1 MTNIFKRRYP
11 GQAIAI
17 IMVVLVVATV
27 LGASLY
33 SRTLKNKEAAIN
45 TKDSMMAVE
54 QADSLL
60 DLFVR
65 ADFNFLQSLFSKVE
79 SSAEGE
85 LVYTRI
91 AEISSFLEDSN
102 VDASIL
108 NPNFGIS
115 NWCEDTVENP
125 NPGSSLKLTIAP
137 ADPTTDYVD
146 VRVGSARVFNL
157 EGNTYTPPCSMKL
170 MFEARES
177 TPTLFTIKK
186 IYGNSSDEIEA
197 YVNDGIT
204 DDMVAYCFTPDGS
217 PCPDD
222 LGVAQPRSS
231 FENLEDG
238 NTLNIDLTETNG
250 SGIHLY
256 MIRVI
261 PLNNTLAVA
270 NSDVSACS
278 SKSFSYLKINAGV
291 NCYGSFREK
300 QIMIPG
306 VDSLGYSSLFDYTIY
321 NTGTLEPSN

>member
-1 MTNIFKRRYP
+1 MTDIFKRTYS

-65 ADFNFLQSLFSKVE
+65 ADFDFLQSLFSKV
-79 SSAEGE
+79 AADPEGE
-85 LVYTRI
+85 LIFTSIEGVDGI
-91 AEISSFLEDSN
+91 KAFLEDN
-102 VDASIL
+102 GVNASIL
-108 NPNFGIS
+108 NPNEGIS
-115 NWCEDTVENP
+115 DWCEKTTD

-137 ADPTTDYVD
+137 ADPATDYVD

-157 EGNTYTPPCSMKL
+157 EGNSYNPTPCNL
-170 MFEARES
+170 NLAFEARES
-177 TPTLFTIKK
+177 TPTLFTVKK
-186 IYGNSSDEIEA
+186 IFGTSDNIEP
-197 YVNDGIT
+197 YVNDGST
-204 DDMVAYCFTPDGS
+204 DDMLAYCFTPDGS

-222 LGVAQPRSS
+222 LGVAQPSES
-231 FENLEDG
+231 FIDLGPN
-238 NTLNIDLTETNG
+238 NTLEINLSETRG
-250 SGIHLY
+250 GIPLY
-256 MIRVI
+256 MVRII
-261 PLNNTLAVA
+261 PLNNTLAV
-270 NSDVSACS
+270 SHTPVECS
-278 SKSFSYLKINAGV
+278 SKDFSYLKINAAV

-321 NTGTLEPSN
+321 NTGTLEPTN

>member
-1 MTNIFKRRYP
+1 MSKIFKRRYS

-17 IMVVLVVATV
+17 VMVVLVVATV

-65 ADFNFLQSLFSKVE
+65 ADFNFLQSLFSEVE
-79 SSAEGE
+79 SSVEGE
-85 LVYTRI
+85 IVYTSI
-91 AEISSFLEDSN
+91 AEIRDFLEAND
-102 VDASIL
+102 VDTGIL
-108 NPNFGIS
+108 NAQEGIT
-115 NWCEDTVENP
+115 NWCEDTTV
-125 NPGSSLKLTIAP
+125 GSSIKLTIAP
-137 ADPTTDYVD
+137 ADSTTDYVD

-157 EGNTYTPPCSMKL
+157 EGNNYDPSPCTMTLK
-170 MFEARES
+170 FEARES

-197 YVNDGIT
+197 YVNDGTT
-204 DDMVAYCFTPDGS
+204 DDMIAYCFTPDGS
-217 PCPDD
+217 LCPED
-222 LGVAQPRSS
+222 LGVAQPRDS
-231 FENLEDG
+231 FEDLDAN
-238 NTLNIDLTETNG
+238 NTLSIDLAEKNE
-250 SGIHLY
+250 SGVPLY

-261 PLNNTLAVA
+261 PLNNTLAVTHLFA
-270 NSDVSACS
+270 VGCS
-278 SKSFSYLKINAGV
+278 ERDFSYLKINAGV

>member
-17 IMVVLVVATV
+17 IMVILVVATV

-65 ADFNFLQSLFSKVE
+65 SDFDFLLHLFDEVE
-79 SSAEGE
+79 SSTEGE
-85 LVYTRI
+85 LVYTSI
-91 AEISSFLEDSN
+91 ADIRSFLEGSG
-102 VDASIL
+102 VDVSIL
-108 NPNFGIS
+108 NPNTGIS
-115 NWCEDTVENP
+115 NWCEDTGV
-125 NPGSSLKLTIAP
+125 GSSIKLTIAP
-137 ADPTTDYVD
+137 ADPVTDYVD

-157 EGNTYTPPCSMKL
+157 KDNTYTPPCSMTL

-197 YVNDGIT
+197 YENDGTIAG

-222 LGVAQPRSS
+222 LGVAQPRTS
-231 FENLEDG
+231 FNNLEAG
-238 NTLNIDLTETNG
+238 NTLSIDLTETNG
-250 SGIHLY
+250 SGVPLY

-261 PLNNTLAVA
+261 PLNNTLAVS
-270 NSDVSACS
+270 NSDVSDCS
-278 SKSFSYLKINAGV
+278 SNDFSYLKINAGV

-321 NTGTLEPSN
+321 NTGTLEPTN

>member
-1 MTNIFKRRYP
+1 MINIFKRTYS

-33 SRTLKNKEAAIN
+33 SRTLKNKEAATN

-65 ADFNFLQSLFSKVE
+65 ADFAFLQSLFTEVAE
-79 SSAEGE
+79 DPEGE
-85 LVYTRI
+85 IVYTTI
-91 AEISSFLEDSN
+91 GEIKELLDRGGV
-102 VDASIL
+102 VDTSIL
-108 NPNFGIS
+108 DGNTGIS
-115 NWCEDTVENP
+115 NWCEDTSM
-125 NPGSSLKLTIAP
+125 GSSIKLTIAP

-157 EGNTYTPPCSMKL
+157 KDNTYTPPCSMTL

-197 YVNDGIT
+197 YVNDGTT
-204 DDMVAYCFTPDGS
+204 DNMVAYCFTPDGS
-217 PCPDD
+217 ACPAD
-222 LGVAQPRSS
+222 LGVAQPRTS
-231 FENLEDG
+231 FNNLEAG
-238 NTLNIDLTETNG
+238 NTLSIDLTETNG
-250 SGIHLY
+250 SGIPLY

-270 NSDVSACS
+270 NTDVSHCS
-278 SKSFSYLKINAGV
+278 SNSFSYLKINAGV